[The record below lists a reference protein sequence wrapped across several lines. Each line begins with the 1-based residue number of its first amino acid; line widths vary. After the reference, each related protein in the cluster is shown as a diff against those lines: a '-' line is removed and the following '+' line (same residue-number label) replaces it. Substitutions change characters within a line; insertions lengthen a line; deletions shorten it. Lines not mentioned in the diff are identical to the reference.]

1 MKDIEYIK
9 IWIEQEH
16 DSYWETIRIIKDDL
30 KEEYTIIKST
40 FDDSLNSYSYFSS
53 TKEDTVLKI
62 KDYLRTVVLK
72 LKRYAGYADTGIPFE
87 AFSENYIGLKDKER
101 CFESKDRKFR
111 FNIESCIYND
121 ESENRYFKEDLVY
134 EWRDLISQEFN
145 CKKNT
150 EPPSN
155 ELAKLPL

>member
-1 MKDIEYIK
+1 
-9 IWIEQEH
+9 
-16 DSYWETIRIIKDDL
+16 
-30 KEEYTIIKST
+30 
-40 FDDSLNSYSYFSS
+40 
-53 TKEDTVLKI
+53 
-62 KDYLRTVVLK
+62 LRTVVLK

-134 EWRDLISQEFN
+134 EWRDLISREFN
-145 CKKNT
+145 RKKKYRATVKRVSEAAVVIEASSKAEALNT
-150 EPPSN
+150 LDSITNTVNYKNHHFTYGEIE
-155 ELAKLPL
+155 ELS